1 MRILLADGHPPERTA
16 LRRLLEALPGIE
28 VVGEAADGA
37 EALDLAM
44 ARRPDVVILDR
55 GVTAAGEADT
65 TTALRQRLPGVA
77 VLAVSNQTDAIHVR
91 QALDAG
97 ARGFMVKSGAAAELA
112 LALQAVVAGHVFLS
126 PCVSR
131 AVLSGGRP
139 APGVRALS
147 PRQTEIL
154 RALAQGHTTKEIAAR
169 LSLSV
174 KTVETH
180 RARMMEALGLR
191 NANQLV
197 RYAVQHASDLA
208 A

>member
-1 MRILLADGHPPERTA
+1 MRILLADGHLLERTA
-16 LRRLLEALPGIE
+16 LRRLLEALPGME
-28 VVGEAADGA
+28 VVGEAGDGT
-37 EALDLAM
+37 EALALAR
-44 ARRPDVVILDR
+44 ARRPEVVILDR
-55 GVTAAGEADT
+55 AVVGPDGVDATI
-65 TTALRQRLPGVA
+65 ALRRDLPGVPI
-77 VLAVSNQTDAIHVR
+77 LAVSDQTDAAHVR

-97 ARGFMVKSGAAAELA
+97 ARGFMVKDGAAAELA

-126 PCVSR
+126 PRVSR
-131 AVLSGGRP
+131 AVLSGARP
-139 APGVRALS
+139 PGGFRALS

>member
-28 VVGEAADGA
+28 VVGEATDGA
-37 EALDLAM
+37 EVLDLALTQ
-44 ARRPDVVILDR
+44 RPDVVILDR
-55 GVTAAGEADT
+55 GVTAAGDVDT
-65 TTALRQRLPGVA
+65 TTALRQHLPGVA
-77 VLAVSNQTDAIHVR
+77 VLAISNQTDATHVR

-112 LALQAVVAGHVFLS
+112 LALHAVAAGHVFLS

-131 AVLSGGRP
+131 AVLSGSRS
-139 APGVRALS
+139 AAGVRALS